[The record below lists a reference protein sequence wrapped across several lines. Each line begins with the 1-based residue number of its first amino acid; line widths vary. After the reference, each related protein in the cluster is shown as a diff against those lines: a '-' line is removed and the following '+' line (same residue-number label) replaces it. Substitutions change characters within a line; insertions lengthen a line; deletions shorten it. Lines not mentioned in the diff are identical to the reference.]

1 VELRREIRLSERE
14 FERLATFIRGS
25 LGIKMPPEKRTML
38 EVRLSSRVRSLGME
52 SFEEYCEHVFD
63 SGRGN
68 DELRRLTDA
77 VTTNKTEFFRE
88 AAHFERLTDEVI
100 PELVRRDPA
109 AGSTR
114 PLRIWSAGCSSGE
127 EPYTLSMVLS
137 DYAARNSGL
146 QFEITATD
154 LSSRML
160 DTALNAVYAGQA
172 AHLVPPKMRQRYLL
186 RGRDRAQ
193 DLVRVAPA
201 IRRHVRFGRL
211 NLLEPFRFEAPFDA
225 VLCRNVLIYFA
236 RDTQVDILR
245 RMAGAMVDGG
255 YLFVGHSET
264 LHGMDLPL
272 RYVAPTVY
280 AKESQK

>member
-1 VELRREIRLSERE
+1 MELRREIRLSERE

-38 EVRLSSRVRSLGME
+38 EVRLSGRVRSLGME

-68 DELRRLTDA
+68 DELRRMIDA

-88 AAHFERLTDEVI
+88 AAHFERLTSEVI
-100 PELVRRDPA
+100 PELIRKDPP
-109 AGSTR
+109 AGSIR

-137 DYAARNSGL
+137 DYAARNGGM

-186 RGRDRAQ
+186 RGRDRAKDQ
-193 DLVRVAPA
+193 VRVAPA

-225 VLCRNVLIYFA
+225 VFCRNVLIYFA

-245 RMAGAMVDGG
+245 RMADAMADGG